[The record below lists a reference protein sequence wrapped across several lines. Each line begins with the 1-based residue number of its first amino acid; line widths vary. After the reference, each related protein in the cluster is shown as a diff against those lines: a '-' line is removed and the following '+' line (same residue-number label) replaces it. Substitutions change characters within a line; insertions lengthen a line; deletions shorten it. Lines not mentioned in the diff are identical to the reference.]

1 MLGAVSATV
10 ALARRF
16 SAVYTGALTDVLD
29 RHGHLQQTL
38 PHELAP
44 LREGMRVAGPVYP
57 VLGRPHPGHHYDT
70 SIRLVLEMLGAVPP
84 GHVAVYQTNDRV
96 SAHLGELSVTSLASR
111 GCAGAVIDGGARDV
125 DFSLRED
132 FPVFARYVTPQ
143 DCVSRWELLA
153 HGEITIVVGGV
164 RVGWGDWIVGDRDGL
179 VVVPGGIV
187 EEILAEAEEKVATES
202 EIREAVRGGTLPLE
216 AYERYGTF

>member
-1 MLGAVSATV
+1 M
-10 ALARRF
+10 
-16 SAVYTGALTDVLD
+16 
-29 RHGHLQQTL
+29 
-38 PHELAP
+38 
-44 LREGMRVAGPVYP
+44 
-57 VLGRPHPGHHYDT
+57 
-70 SIRLVLEMLGAVPP
+70 
-84 GHVAVYQTNDRV
+84 
-96 SAHLGELSVTSLASR
+96 
-111 GCAGAVIDGGARDV
+111 IDGGARDV

>member
-1 MLGAVSATV
+1 MSATA

-16 SAVYTGALTDVLD
+16 SSLYTGALTDVLD

-44 LREGMRVAGPVYP
+44 LREGMRLAGPAYP
-57 VLGRPHPGHHYDT
+57 VLGRPHPRHDYDT
-70 SIRLVLEMLGAVPP
+70 SIRLVLEMLGAVPA
-84 GHVAVYQTNDRV
+84 GHVAVYQTNDRT

-111 GCAGAVIDGGARDV
+111 GCAGAVLDGGVRDA
-125 DFSLRED
+125 DYILRED

-143 DCVSRWELLA
+143 DCVPRWELLA
-153 HGEITIVVGGV
+153 HGGEVTIVIGGV
-164 RVGWGDWIVGDRDGL
+164 RVAWGDWIVGDRDGL
-179 VVVPGGIV
+179 VVVPGGTV
-187 EEILAEAEEKVATES
+187 EEILAEAEQKVATED
-202 EIREAVRGGTLPLE
+202 EIRKSVRGGTPPLE